1 MKLHTITSV
10 TGDHSTPGNQVSL
23 ITHAFEYGLGCNP
36 ISAFG
41 IQSDEGIEDD
51 GVLSDSRFG
60 EFGVNEFAEFEV
72 AGADAGFEK
81 DGEGGEVRGEAVV
94 GGDEIEGG
102 DCLVRLAHI
111 GLAYQTVLEELEVW
125 VLAGRSYRSV
135 GLRGGCNGQFC
146 WRREAQSYHILY
158 LFPYFKMFFTKLGG
172 LFVVC
177 AKVKVVVLINE
188 NKKTSITIL

>member
-1 MKLHTITSV
+1 M
-10 TGDHSTPGNQVSL
+10 
-23 ITHAFEYGLGCNP
+23 
-36 ISAFG
+36 
-41 IQSDEGIEDD
+41 
-51 GVLSDSRFG
+51 SDSGFG

-102 DCLVRLAHI
+102 DCLARLAHI

-135 GLRGGCNGQFC
+135 GLGGGCNGKFC

-172 LFVVC
+172 LFVVG
-177 AKVKVVVLINE
+177 KIRPFGLSLFNQYVLV
-188 NKKTSITIL
+188 SILQIYPILSLNILKSTLFDLFFNFNQFDS